1 MQLEAVDQT
10 HISSMAAY
18 DDGLPFVQPG
28 LPVNTPL
35 ALPVHDA
42 SRRLMA
48 QAYSIIRQK
57 YEKGQ
62 GLVAALPMLMVWG
75 KESFERGDNN
85 CLHAAQAGRQ
95 P

>member
-18 DDGLPFVQPG
+18 DDGLPFVQPS
-28 LPVNTPL
+28 LPVNKPL

-42 SRRLMA
+42 SRRPMA
-48 QAYSIIRQK
+48 HAYRFIREK

-62 GLVAALPMLMVWG
+62 GLVAALSMLMV
-75 KESFERGDNN
+75 
-85 CLHAAQAGRQ
+85 
-95 P
+95 